1 MLKNKSQSECAQ
13 TNKKI
18 FRKIPNSAL
27 KFGQNDDRLQVVRRR
42 KRQTQGGFAGFHMN
56 NCNYRQVYAMQ
67 KAEKMK
73 ELRVFAQEIR
83 VEALKTIGSLGFG
96 HVGGSMSVV
105 EALAV
110 LYGSVMKVDP
120 KNPRWEDRDWCVMS
134 KGHAGP
140 AMYATLGLKGFYPLE
155 QAYTLNQPH
164 TNFPSHTDR
173 TKTPGVDLTTGSLGQ
188 GMSTATGAALANKV
202 DGRTNHVF
210 VFVGDGECDEGQV
223 WEAAQFAAH
232 YKLDNLVCFV
242 DSNKRQLDGSV
253 DEIMSH
259 GKGIGAKFDAFGW
272 NVIELAD
279 GNDVEQIYDAVEA
292 AYQVTGKPTCIV
304 LNTIKGKG
312 CTFAEPSG
320 AHSSQPSK
328 EQWDEAIAFAEAEL
342 AKVKAQ

>member
-1 MLKNKSQSECAQ
+1 
-13 TNKKI
+13 
-18 FRKIPNSAL
+18 
-27 KFGQNDDRLQVVRRR
+27 
-42 KRQTQGGFAGFHMN
+42 
-56 NCNYRQVYAMQ
+56 MQ

-83 VEALKTIGSLGFG
+83 VKALKTIGSLGFG

-110 LYGSVMKVDP
+110 LYGDVMKVDP

-140 AMYATLGLKGFYPLE
+140 AMYATLGLKGFYPIE
-155 QAYTLNQPH
+155 NAYTLNQPH

-173 TKTPGVDLTTGSLGQ
+173 TKTPGIDLTTGSLGQ
-188 GMSTATGAALANKV
+188 GMSTAVGAALGNKV
-202 DGRTNHVF
+202 DGRDNHTF

-232 YKLDNLVCFV
+232 YKLDHLVCFV
-242 DSNKRQLDGSV
+242 DSNKRQLDGAV
-253 DEIMSH
+253 DDIMSH

-272 NVIELAD
+272 NVIDVAD
-279 GNDVEQIYDAVEA
+279 GNDVEQVYDAVQA
-292 AYQVTGKPTCIV
+292 AYATEGKPTCIV
-304 LNTIKGKG
+304 LNTVTGKG

-328 EQWDEAIAFAEAEL
+328 EQWDEAIKFAEEEL

>member
-1 MLKNKSQSECAQ
+1 
-13 TNKKI
+13 
-18 FRKIPNSAL
+18 
-27 KFGQNDDRLQVVRRR
+27 
-42 KRQTQGGFAGFHMN
+42 
-56 NCNYRQVYAMQ
+56 MQ

-105 EALAV
+105 ETLAV
-110 LYGSVMKVDP
+110 LYGEVMKYDP
-120 KNPRWEDRDWCVMS
+120 QNPRWEGRDWCVMS

-155 QAYTLNQPH
+155 NAYTLNKPH

-188 GMSTATGAALANKV
+188 GMSSAIGAALGHKI
-202 DGRTNHVF
+202 DGKDNRVF

-223 WEAAQFAAH
+223 WEGAQFAAH

-242 DSNKRQLDGSV
+242 DSNKMQLDGPVDSV
-253 DEIMSH
+253 MSH
-259 GKGIGAKFDAFGW
+259 GKGFGAKFDAFGW
-272 NVIELAD
+272 NVIEVAD
-279 GNDVEQIYDAVEA
+279 GNDVEQVYDAVMA
-292 AYQVTGKPTCIV
+292 AAECKGQPTAIV
-304 LNTIKGKG
+304 LNTVKGKG

-320 AHSSQPSK
+320 AHSSQPNA
-328 EQWDEAIAFAEAEL
+328 EQWAEAIAAAEAEL
-342 AKVKAQ
+342 AAVKAQ